1 MDITQ
6 KIKETI
12 LYYLVRGI
20 GRGRDGDDGDDG
32 DVGGNNEYL
41 HKELFKIYGELQL

>member
-1 MDITQ
+1 VDITQ

-20 GRGRDGDDGDDG
+20 GRGRDGDDGD
-32 DVGGNNEYL
+32 VGGNNEYL